1 MSDKPVT
8 KGECEANVKLVLEKI
23 ENVHSDIDDIKIML
37 RGSEG
42 RNGLVKD
49 VNELKSKGQMAS
61 GAVGI
66 IVGIMA
72 SIVTSYIVHVILG

>member
-1 MSDKPVT
+1 VT

-23 ENVHSDIDDIKIML
+23 ENVHADIDDIKLML

-66 IVGIMA
+66 IVGVVA